1 MSVVVSFSAGVWV
14 VILNLIALFPGSSI
28 LTLLFYIFS
37 APEKPFTGKEVHR
50 VGAFVQQFNK
60 DKSLD
65 TDDIPFLSLLQQNK
79 PELKLKAD
87 SARTDT
93 LKAVAGGKN
102 DGSKTD
108 TSDSALSESKTSVSS
123 QASAPDDF
131 VMVEL
136 VSYLTIRAQNYM
148 YKMHQLR

>member
-1 MSVVVSFSAGVWV
+1 MLYCAYYPVFHWV
-14 VILNLIALFPGSSI
+14 ALLAIFDAEFGSYMY
-28 LTLLFYIFS
+28 FMYCS
-37 APEKPFTGKEVHR
+37 APEKPVTGKEVHR
-50 VGAFVQQFNK
+50 VGAFVQQYNK
-60 DKSLD
+60 EKSLD
-65 TDDIPFLSLLQQNK
+65 TDDIPFMSLLQQNK

-87 SARTDT
+87 PGRLDSAKTALGT
-93 LKAVAGGKN
+93 KN

-136 VSYLTIRAQNYM
+136 VGLMMIITYITYTISC
-148 YKMHQLR
+148 KIKV